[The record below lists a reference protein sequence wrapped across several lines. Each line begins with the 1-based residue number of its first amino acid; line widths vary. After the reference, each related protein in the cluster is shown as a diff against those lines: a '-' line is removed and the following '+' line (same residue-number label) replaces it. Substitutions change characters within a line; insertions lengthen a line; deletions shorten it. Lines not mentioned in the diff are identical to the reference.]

1 MPRFWDDQGSIWT
14 ITWTLCRRG
23 QSSTWCGGSGLD
35 PLPLCVILLFLHSQF
50 LVHGR
55 VLFSLI
61 LLLLLFSDLIVFGAL
76 TWLLFWHCQ
85 CVWVSLSTVL
95 DCGLCSP
102 LTSLFSAWPCYLISC
117 LTLVNVFLFSLRDD
131 SLVFHS
137 VSTLSV
143 FPSFFLL
150 SFSLS
155 TLLDFLDVGPLL

>member
-23 QSSTWCGGSGLD
+23 QSSTCCGGSGLD

-61 LLLLLFSDLIVFGAL
+61 LLLLLFSDLIVFGA
-76 TWLLFWHCQ
+76 LFWHCQ